1 MRRAAAAPIVALA
14 YLLDALALVLAV
26 AIVAIAITGGGIFD
40 VGGTRISARSVGN
53 PLAALLLIGLIRYAL
68 AGAPASLATRCASL
82 VRGTHHWLA
91 ALTPPRAWRI
101 VLALAF
107 LTLAVKLANAWGHPG
122 FFSGDDVEVQ
132 EMSLAALFDVSW
144 PAWTLRS
151 AFFPMVFIHPAHAVV
166 ASLGP
171 TGTTDPGVLVAAGRT
186 VVAVLST
193 LTVIFVF
200 VGARRHDGIAPG
212 ILAAFLAATSHLLV
226 SFGGTELPRPIA
238 AALIAGA
245 FALLLH
251 RSTAASM
258 LGGVLVGIAAA
269 LRFSEAVFVAPAVG
283 MLVFERRWRDAV
295 VCLVAAAGAALAI
308 QAVSDQLYWGTP
320 FYSVRQAIDYTLVER
335 QSTRGFQPPWHYLTT
350 IPEWSDFAIVAM
362 AVFAA
367 VRGAWRP
374 ALWAGVP
381 LLVLSVLPHKEARYL
396 IPIVP
401 FVSMLAGAGLWRLI
415 VRASSPG
422 AMPPWSSIAIVGG
435 VIASTLMSI
444 NGYHVRRSD
453 AAVSL
458 ARSIAGT
465 PGVSSVAVEQL
476 WRWGG
481 RIYLRGVPALQE
493 LDGRLARPEDLA
505 TLAQDTSI
513 SILALRTETCA
524 RLGCAEALRGA
535 GLEERVSAE
544 SSDAEY
550 RVFSR

>member
-1 MRRAAAAPIVALA
+1 MRRAAAAPVVVAVV
-14 YLLDALALVLAV
+14 LLDGLALVLAV
-26 AIVAIAITGGGIFD
+26 AILAIAITGGGIFD
-40 VGGTRISARSVGN
+40 VGDTRISARSVGN
-53 PLAALLLIGLIRYAL
+53 PLAALLLIALVRYSL

-82 VRGTHHWLA
+82 VRRTHDWLA
-91 ALTPPRAWRI
+91 GLTAARAWRI
-101 VLALAF
+101 VLALSL
-107 LTLAVKLANAWGHPG
+107 LTLAVKLANAWSHPG

-166 ASLGP
+166 ASI
-171 TGTTDPGVLVAAGRT
+171 GTSDPAVLVAAGRT

-200 VGARRHDGIAPG
+200 VGARRHDGLAPG

-238 AALIAGA
+238 AALVAGA

-258 LGGVLVGIAAA
+258 IGGILVGIAAA
-269 LRFSEAVFVAPAVG
+269 LRFSEAVFVAPAAG
-283 MLVFERRWRDAV
+283 MLMLDRRWRDAV
-295 VCLVAAAGAALAI
+295 VCLVAAAGTALAI
-308 QAVSDQLYWGTP
+308 QSISDQLYWGTP
-320 FYSVRQAIDYTLVER
+320 FYSLRHAIDYTLVER

-350 IPEWSDFAIVAM
+350 IPEWSDFAIVAV

-381 LLVLSVLPHKEARYL
+381 LIALSVLPHKEARYL

-401 FVSMLAGAGLWRLI
+401 FVSILAGAGLWRLI

-422 AMPPWSSIAIVGG
+422 AMRPWSSIAIVGG
-435 VIASTLMSI
+435 VVASTLLSI

-481 RIYLRGVPALQE
+481 RIYFARLPALQE

-505 TLAQDTSI
+505 TLAQDTTI
-513 SILALRTETCA
+513 SIIALRTETCA
-524 RLGCAEALRGA
+524 RLGCAELLQGA

-544 SSDAEY
+544 SSAAAY
-550 RVFSR
+550 RVFAR